1 LHWFKVKLF
10 STHVNQERKSE
21 FRLLP

>member
-10 STHVNQERKSE
+10 STHVTQERKSE
-21 FRLLP
+21 FRSLP